1 MKKLAALIL
10 FLLIAFN
17 ATSQTDTTTIR
28 LRPDITRLIIKDLI
42 KGDGC
47 SEQLQLTMEKLLK
60 VETREIEKDK
70 IVKLLE
76 SKDFNNQSIILLQS
90 QQINTSS
97 DLSKSLIKDTK
108 KLKTKVVLWKTVSVG
123 ALIGGLFLAIQ

>member
-1 MKKLAALIL
+1 LIL

>member
-1 MKKLAALIL
+1 MIL